1 MHLGLLMK
9 CVASYEIMSEVSVVS
24 DDRVLTITDPAG
36 AFKAR
41 VKNIPRTEFT
51 TPFLLSL
58 HIYFEATD
66 LEAAQ
71 ESAEDTMAHCLNM
84 LAFTTGAG
92 FRKHRIRKI
101 IDGSNPSEMRM
112 RDALMWS
119 EKVEYDDPQPFLR
132 DENAASIER
141 LLEHDIPPALKRALR
156 WYRLGVDTS
165 SPDDQFTYFWFAL
178 EIVAEFNKPTEKVHD
193 KCAHCQEPLYCEK
206 CQKHPK
212 HRPYAKQ
219 AIRALV
225 QDVASDSDAGT
236 FDLLD
241 KTRNSLMHG
250 STLKEIESTLPD
262 SDDHVVDVLGRIL
275 WKAIVM
281 QFPPKFF
288 KEQIVMG
295 TPETY
300 VHYKMNMVAT
310 IQTVFPADREGYFD
324 LDSSS
329 MTMEMKPPGPPQSA
343 LPSVVR
349 MTKEQYNT
357 LCKLSYGQNEQR
369 EMLERLRSHAQEH
382 EGHIFVQVLSTDR
395 AIIDQAI
402 ERKEDGEWQN
412 LFREIIKPP
421 EESGSQ

>member
-1 MHLGLLMK
+1 M
-9 CVASYEIMSEVSVVS
+9 
-24 DDRVLTITDPAG
+24 
-36 AFKAR
+36 
-41 VKNIPRTEFT
+41 
-51 TPFLLSL
+51 
-58 HIYFEATD
+58 
-66 LEAAQ
+66 
-71 ESAEDTMAHCLNM
+71 
-84 LAFTTGAG
+84 
-92 FRKHRIRKI
+92 
-101 IDGSNPSEMRM
+101 
-112 RDALMWS
+112 
-119 EKVEYDDPQPFLR
+119 
-132 DENAASIER
+132 
-141 LLEHDIPPALKRALR
+141 
-156 WYRLGVDTS
+156 
-165 SPDDQFTYFWFAL
+165 
-178 EIVAEFNKPTEKVHD
+178 AEFNKPTEKVHD

-275 WKAIVM
+275 WKALVV

-329 MTMEMKPPGPPQSA
+329 MKMEMKPPGPPQSA

-349 MTKEQYNT
+349 MTKEHYDT